1 MRAQTVLLQDL
12 ALAVPLALCHQ
23 ANTHPDS
30 DVAADADI
38 WRLKVVWILDRFL
51 AHSFNILNIFLFFS
65 LRKEQQA
72 ITGNLSKQP
81 PTNQYSP

>member
-38 WRLKVVWILDRFL
+38 
-51 AHSFNILNIFLFFS
+51 
-65 LRKEQQA
+65 
-72 ITGNLSKQP
+72 
-81 PTNQYSP
+81 